1 MNKLISKQTCK
12 QGSFDLTEATKEAKL
27 ALLSILLLLLPS
39 PKDPTLSSA
48 HLLLFTHSPS
58 FS

>member
-27 ALLSILLLLLPS
+27 ALLRLSLLLLPS
-39 PKDPTLSSA
+39 PKDPTLFSD
-48 HLLLFTHSPS
+48 HLLLFTRDPN